1 MAEKRNGFEWGSQWY
16 GIPKKASYLQT
27 EERAQVEIIYHELM
41 ARFVGRQMGSFNRLS
56 EKDGPGVTGSII
68 NARSEVFQGN
78 IKALEAEV
86 WEEALERYRAK
97 RESELDETTG
107 LFNKNAFAAKYEE
120 ELKKF
125 NKQESG
131 DGEAEEVEENEVMVF
146 MHFDIDFF
154 RQINETIKHQAADL
168 VLMKMAEK
176 IKSRIRP
183 FDVAARVGGDEFE
196 ILFTHIDEQKVLEV
210 VETVMSII
218 GEVDWMPGEKLSV
231 SAGVHVI
238 RKGTNPYFASE
249 KDKTDTGAYISKQ
262 RGRDGFTLIEDKEYT
277 FYKHDREN
285 NRFVAGKDSSGLLK
299 DFRVTLAN
307 CIHEVEA
314 SLQRSIETIY
324 LFFEEE
330 REHKKGVTVS
340 LAEYMNKFYHVD
352 SGDIN
357 DLTLKQ
363 IAELLFM
370 ARNATKLDKT
380 S

>member
-1 MAEKRNGFEWGSQWY
+1 MSERKGDGFEFGSMWY
-16 GIPKKASYLQT
+16 GVPKKANYLKV
-27 EERAQVEIIYHELM
+27 EERRQVEEIYHDLM
-41 ARFVGRQMGSFNRLS
+41 ARFVGRQMGSFNKLS
-56 EKDGPGVTGSII
+56 DRDIGVTPSEDII
-68 NARSEVFQGN
+68 KARSDVFQGN
-78 IKALEAEV
+78 IKALESEV

-97 RESELDETTG
+97 REAELDETTG
-107 LFNKNAFAAKYEE
+107 LLNKNAFGVKYEE

-125 NKQESG
+125 NNLEGEGDES
-131 DGEAEEVEENEVMVF
+131 DEKEVMVF

-154 RQINETIKHQAADL
+154 RQINEIIKHQAVDL

-183 FDVAARVGGDEFE
+183 FDAAARVGGDEFE
-196 ILFTHIDEQKVLEV
+196 ILFTHVDEQKVLEV
-210 VETVMSII
+210 VETVLIII
-218 GEVDWMPGEKLSV
+218 GETEWAPGQKLSV

-238 RKGTNPYFASE
+238 KRGTNPYFANE

-277 FYKHDREN
+277 FFKHDREHN
-285 NRFVAGKDSSGLLK
+285 TFVAGRDASGLIK

-314 SLQRSIETIY
+314 SLQRSIETI
-324 LFFEEE
+324 LIFFEEE
-330 REHKKGVTVS
+330 KERKKGSAVS
-340 LAEYMNKFYHVD
+340 LADYMEKFYHVNT
-352 SGDIN
+352 GNIN

-370 ARNATKLDKT
+370 ARNATKFGEV